1 MRSRRDL
8 ADARGERPLAETHS
22 LPARP
27 LTGFSTPEHPD
38 AWERPRLD
46 PRPERLDAPLDTLTG
61 VGAQVRKRLL
71 SLGLRTVHDLLE
83 HRPRRY
89 EAAVPER
96 AIADL
101 LAGEEV
107 AIDGTVTGTKTRRVR
122 RLTILSAAIDD
133 GTGRVNAIWFNQDWL
148 AGKLTPGR
156 RVRLRG
162 FLKRGEFQVRSYDL
176 DGISATAD
184 FAPVYPASEEMP
196 PKRLRALVDQSLER
210 VRDFPDP
217 LPAELKTRR
226 ALPLKADALHAIHRP
241 RSLDAAE
248 RARSRLAFDELLV
261 LQLGLARRRAERTDD
276 VAPSIGPAGELVS
289 RYRSALPFALTPD
302 QEHAVAEIDADLAR
316 PVPME
321 RLLQGDVGSGKTVV
335 ALYAL
340 LRAVESG
347 RLGALMAPTETLAEQ
362 HFLTL
367 EGYCSALGVS
377 VGLLTSSVGK
387 RDRGRAAGASILV
400 GTHALIQEGVDLAD
414 LGVAVVDEQHRFGVE
429 QRRALVEG
437 RTPHVL
443 HMTATP
449 IPRTLALTV
458 YGDLNVTEIAKP
470 PADRKPIVT
479 AWVGAERSG
488 EAYRRLRRHLDEG
501 RQAYVVCPLIE
512 ESETS
517 VARAAEVEAERLRKG
532 ELRGY
537 RVGLLH
543 GRLRPAERREL
554 MASFKAGEL
563 DVLVATTVI
572 EVGVDVANATIMIV
586 QEADRFGLAQL
597 HQLRGRVGRGA
608 EQSYC
613 LLVSRPK
620 EELTEIA
627 QQRLQALV
635 DTTDGFE
642 LAEKDLELRGAG
654 ELLGTRQSG
663 LTDFRFARLV
673 ADRPLLEQARE
684 EAARLV
690 DYEGPLADEAA
701 VAFAEA
707 AAVA

>member
-1 MRSRRDL
+1 MLDRPS
-8 ADARGERPLAETHS
+8 AWEPARGR
-22 LPARP
+22 
-27 LTGFSTPEHPD
+27 
-38 AWERPRLD
+38 
-46 PRPERLDAPLDTLTG
+46 PRPERLEAPLDTLKG
-61 VGAQVRKRLL
+61 VGPRVAGKLRA
-71 SLGLRTVHDLLE
+71 LGLETVRDLLE
-83 HRPRRY
+83 HRPFRY

-96 AIADL
+96 RIADL

-107 AIDGTVTGTKTRRVR
+107 AIAGTVVAVTTRRPRR
-122 RLTILSAAIDD
+122 RLAIVSARIED
-133 GTGRVNAIWFNQDWL
+133 GSGEITAIWFNQEWL
-148 AGKLTPGR
+148 ASKLVAGR
-156 RVRLRG
+156 HVRLRG
-162 FLKRGEFQVRSYDL
+162 QLRRGDFHVRSYDL
-176 DGISATAD
+176 DGVSATAD
-184 FAPVYPASEEMP
+184 FAPVYPASEELQP
-196 PKRLRALVDQSLER
+196 RKLRELVSQALPFVG
-210 VRDFPDP
+210 DFPDP
-217 LPAELKTRR
+217 LPAGLKARCR
-226 ALPLKADALHAIHRP
+226 LPLKADALHALHRP
-241 RSLDAAE
+241 GSLDEAE

-261 LQLGLARRRAERTDD
+261 LQLGLARRRAERDAEA
-276 VAPSIGPAGELVS
+276 APPIQPPGDLVR
-289 RYRSALPFALTPD
+289 RYLRVLPFELTPD
-302 QEHAVAEIDADLAR
+302 QRRVASEIDADLAR
-316 PVPME
+316 TVPMQ

-362 HFLTL
+362 HFLTI
-367 EGYCSALGVS
+367 EGYCRDLGVT

-387 RDRGRAAGASILV
+387 RDRERAAGAAILV
-400 GTHALIQEGVDLAD
+400 GTHALIEEGVDLGN

-429 QRRALVEG
+429 QRATLVAG
-437 RTPHVL
+437 RRPHVL

-449 IPRTLALTV
+449 IPRTLALTL
-458 YGDLNVTEIAKP
+458 YGDLHVSEIANP

-479 AWVGAERSG
+479 AWVGAERSS
-488 EAYRRLRRHLDEG
+488 EAYTRLRRHLDEG

-517 VARAAEVEAERLRKG
+517 VARAAEAEAERLRRG

-554 MASFKAGEL
+554 MASFKAGDL

-572 EVGVDVANATIMIV
+572 EVGVDVPNATIMIV

-613 LLVSRPK
+613 LLVSRPR

-635 DTTDGFE
+635 DTTDGFA

-654 ELLGTRQSG
+654 ELLGKRQSG
-663 LTDFRFARLV
+663 VTDLRFARLL

-684 EAARLV
+684 EAAKLV
-690 DYEGPLADEAA
+690 AYDGPLSDE
-701 VAFAEA
+701 VERAFADVEA
-707 AAVA
+707 TA